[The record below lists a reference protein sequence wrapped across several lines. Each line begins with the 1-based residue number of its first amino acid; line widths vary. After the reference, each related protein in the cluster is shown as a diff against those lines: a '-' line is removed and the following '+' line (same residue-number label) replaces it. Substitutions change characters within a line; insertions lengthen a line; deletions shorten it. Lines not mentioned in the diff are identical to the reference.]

1 MKNNWHLDEGLRLVR
16 QHRNGSGWFFWIA
29 GLSLV
34 NIIMAIINGSW
45 GFVFGLGTAEI
56 IYYVAQE
63 LSYQLGSF
71 VLTAGIALSLLLMGI
86 FVALGFGSRKGKNL
100 CFILGFIL
108 YALDAILLVVL
119 GDYMGAL
126 FHLYPLYC
134 IFKGLQANKYLIVMA
149 SEAEKHH
156 KLNEEGGSDGEAA
169 EEDNLTE
176 VQKNFRK
183 EMQSLHR
190 DMH

>member
-56 IYYVAQE
+56 IYYISRE
-63 LSYQLGSF
+63 LSYELGNL
-71 VLTAGIALSLLLMGI
+71 VLTAGIALSLLIIGVFAI
-86 FVALGFGSRKGKNL
+86 LGLWSRKGKGW
-100 CFILGFIL
+100 CFVLGFIL
-108 YALDAILLVVL
+108 YSLDTLLLAFL

-134 IFKGLQANKYLIVMA
+134 IFKGLQANKGLLIMA
-149 SEAEKHH
+149 AEAEKQSSSVTDDSS
-156 KLNEEGGSDGEAA
+156 EEESS

-176 VQKNFRK
+176 VQRNFRR
-183 EMQSLHR
+183 EMQSLNR
-190 DMH
+190 DVE